1 MLTLRMKFT
10 ALVVGACAGAVALIA
25 GLDIRATI
33 MDAEA
38 ATLARQESSLRTV
51 AMALDYARDDIS
63 VAFNADGSVGRVA
76 WSAAPTFADH
86 AIIDRV
92 GAATGETAT
101 VFVRDPADGEFY
113 RRTTNIVKPDGAR
126 AVGTK
131 LGASGPVHPVVAGG
145 GVYRGEAVILGK
157 PYFTVYAPIYG
168 PDGAVDGV
176 LYVGADKTG
185 VAAAWRA
192 AVQTTV
198 IESLLTLSA
207 AAALAWW
214 LVGRAMGLLTRF
226 QASLAALAAGDI
238 RTPVPGQDRKDEI
251 GALARG
257 LETLRE
263 NLSAAAAQRADAEAE
278 RKATLDALEQG
289 VGAVVGAAVG
299 GDFSARVAQRFA
311 EPQIAALA
319 EGVNRICA
327 TTGAFLGDVERAMTA
342 MADGDLTRRV
352 EGAYSGQLAQL
363 GGAVNMTLDRLN
375 GLIAQI
381 QGSADV
387 SLEAVSRIEEG
398 ARDLSGRAENQ
409 AASLEQTAATMEQ
422 MAASVKSNAA
432 ALSSADKLAADARAK
447 TAHGADTVAQAVTAV
462 NRIKTSSDQIT
473 AIISMIEAIAW
484 QTNLLALNA
493 SVEAAR
499 AGDAG
504 RGFAV
509 VASEVRALAQRAA
522 DAARDIA
529 GLIQTSAENVADG
542 IALVENTGA
551 ALGDIRAAMERLAA
565 TLGEVS
571 AAGREQA
578 TGVEEI
584 NSAVTQMDRIT
595 QENAAL
601 TERFAAE
608 AGTLAGEIG
617 ALRDAA
623 AVFAI
628 DQRRAGAARRAA

>member
-1 MLTLRMKFT
+1 MKFT
-10 ALVVGACAGAVALIA
+10 ILVLAVCTGAVALVA
-25 GLDIRATI
+25 ALDIRQTI
-33 MDAEA
+33 ADAEA
-38 ATLARQESSLRTV
+38 AALGRQESSLRTV
-51 AMALDYARDDIS
+51 AMAFDYARDDFDI
-63 VAFNADGSVGRVA
+63 AFNADGSVGRIA
-76 WSAAPTFADH
+76 WRAAPTFSDH

-92 GAATGETAT
+92 GGATGETAT

-131 LGASGPVHPVVAGG
+131 LGKSGAVHPVVAGG

-157 PYFTVYAPIYG
+157 EYFTIYAPIYG
-168 PDGAVDGV
+168 PSGAVEGV
-176 LYVGADKTG
+176 LYVGADKSG

-192 AVQTTV
+192 AAVSTA
-198 IESLLTLSA
+198 IEGFAAVSV
-207 AAALAWW
+207 AAALSWW
-214 LVGRAMGLLTRF
+214 LVGRALGMLTAF
-226 QASLAALAAGDI
+226 QASLAAVAGGDI
-238 RTPVPGQDRKDEI
+238 RSPVPHQARRDEV

-263 NLSAAAAQRADAEAE
+263 NLASAADQRADAEAE
-278 RKATLDALEQG
+278 RRATLDALEQG
-289 VGAVVGAAVG
+289 VGAVVAAAVA
-299 GDFSARVAQRFA
+299 GDFAARVEQRFA

-327 TTGAFLGDVERAMTA
+327 TTGGFLEDVERAVAA

-352 EGAYSGQLAQL
+352 EGAYSGQLDQL
-363 GGAVNMTLDRLN
+363 GRALNATLDRLN

-387 SLEAVSRIEEG
+387 SLTAVARIEDG

-409 AASLEQTAATMEQ
+409 AASLEQTAATMEE

-432 ALSSADKLAADARAK
+432 ALSSADSLAAEVRGK
-447 TAHGADTVAQAVTAV
+447 TAHGAETVAQAVTAV

-473 AIISMIEAIAW
+473 AIIAMIEAIAW

-522 DAARDIA
+522 DAARDIT

-542 IALVENTGA
+542 IAMVENTGA
-551 ALGDIRAAMERLAA
+551 ALGEIRASMERLAA

-628 DQRRAGAARRAA
+628 DARRAAAAARAAA